1 MGGRRLRL
9 LLLLFILV
17 VLTVLAAASMGALKY
32 KHTREHTRLKT
43 KKKATL
49 TIKKGQLI
57 QLPFF
62 VKIWMR

>member
-49 TIKKGQLI
+49 TIKKGQLY
-57 QLPFF
+57 
-62 VKIWMR
+62 